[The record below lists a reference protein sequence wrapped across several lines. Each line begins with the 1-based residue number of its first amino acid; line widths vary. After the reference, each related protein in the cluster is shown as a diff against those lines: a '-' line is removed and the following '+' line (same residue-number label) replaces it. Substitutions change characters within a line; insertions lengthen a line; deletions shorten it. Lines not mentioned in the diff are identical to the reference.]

1 MFEIIYLSLAVLLLV
16 LTLVP
21 LSRSQVWWIRG
32 LDFPRLQL
40 SVLLAALLVVGLVV
54 IRDWTSVTAIALGLL
69 IGCLVCQL
77 WWVVPYTFFFPKEVE
92 AVRAGSHYERLRIM
106 TANVLTPNHNSD
118 GLIKL
123 VHDFTPDVLVTLE
136 SDDWWQERLDV
147 IEKDYPYTVKV
158 PLDNLY
164 GMHVYSRYVLSDVN
178 VEYLVE
184 DDKPSIHCFIELPC
198 GQRVKAHFV
207 HPAPPSPSENEES
220 EERDAELVLVAR
232 RVEPEKYPTIVTG
245 DLNDVAWSRTTLL
258 FRKIS
263 SLLDP
268 RIGRGMF
275 NTFHAEYWFARWPLD
290 HIFHSHHF
298 ALVSMTR
305 LPGFGSDHFPL
316 LTELALAPGENGVD
330 DGPSPDE
337 EDKEAADEIVNKA
350 MA

>member
-40 SVLLAALLVVGLVV
+40 SVLLATLLVVGLVV
-54 IRDWTSVTAIALGLL
+54 IRDWTSVTAIASGLL

-92 AVRAGSHYERLRIM
+92 AVRVGSHYERLRIM

>member
-16 LTLVP
+16 LTLAP
-21 LSRSQVWWIRG
+21 LSRAQVWWIRG

-40 SVLLAALLVVGLVV
+40 SVLLAALLIVGLVV
-54 IRDWTSVTAIALGLL
+54 IRDWSSITAVTLGLI

-92 AVRAGSHYERLRIM
+92 AVRPGNANGRLRIM

-118 GLIKL
+118 GLLKL

-136 SDDWWQERLDV
+136 SDDWWQEKLDA
-147 IEKDYPYTVKV
+147 IESDYPHTVKV

-164 GMHVYSRYVLSDVN
+164 GMHVYSRYALSDVS
-178 VEYLVE
+178 VEYLIE
-184 DDKPSIHCFIELPC
+184 DDKPSVHCFIELPC
-198 GQRVKAHFV
+198 GQKVKAHFV

-258 FRKIS
+258 FRKLS
-263 SLLDP
+263 GLLDP

-316 LTELALAPGENGVD
+316 LTELALAPGENGAG

-337 EDKEAADEIVNKA
+337 DDKEAADEIVNKA

>member
-40 SVLLAALLVVGLVV
+40 SVLLATLLVVGLVV
-54 IRDWTSVTAIALGLL
+54 IRDWTSVTAIASGLL

-232 RVEPEKYPTIVTG
+232 RVEPEIYPTIVTG

>member
-40 SVLLAALLVVGLVV
+40 SVLLATLLVVGLVV

>member
-1 MFEIIYLSLAVLLLV
+1 MFEIIYFSLAAVLMV
-16 LTLVP
+16 LTLAP

-54 IRDWTSVTAIALGLL
+54 IRDWTSVTAIASGLL

>member
-1 MFEIIYLSLAVLLLV
+1 MV
-16 LTLVP
+16 LTLAP
-21 LSRSQVWWIRG
+21 LSRSQIWWIRG

-40 SVLLAALLVVGLVV
+40 SVLLATLLVVGLVV
-54 IRDWTSVTAIALGLL
+54 IRDWASVTAIASGLL

>member
-16 LTLVP
+16 LTLAP
-21 LSRSQVWWIRG
+21 LSRAQVWWIRG

-40 SVLLAALLVVGLVV
+40 SLLLASLLVVGLVV
-54 IRDWTSVTAIALGLL
+54 IRDWTSVTAIASGLL

-92 AVRAGSHYERLRIM
+92 AVRAGSNYERLRIM

-136 SDDWWQERLDV
+136 SDDWWQEKLDA
-147 IEKDYPYTVKV
+147 IESDYPHTVKV

-164 GMHVYSRYVLSDVN
+164 GMHVYSRYVLSDVS

-184 DDKPSIHCFIELPC
+184 DDKPSVHCFIELPC
-198 GQRVKAHFV
+198 GQKVKAHFV

-275 NTFHAEYWFARWPLD
+275 NTFHAEHWFARWPLD

-337 EDKEAADEIVNKA
+337 DDKEAADEIVNKA

>member
-1 MFEIIYLSLAVLLLV
+1 MFEIIYFSLAAVLMV
-16 LTLVP
+16 LTLAP

>member
-1 MFEIIYLSLAVLLLV
+1 
-16 LTLVP
+16 
-21 LSRSQVWWIRG
+21 
-32 LDFPRLQL
+32 
-40 SVLLAALLVVGLVV
+40 
-54 IRDWTSVTAIALGLL
+54 
-69 IGCLVCQL
+69 
-77 WWVVPYTFFFPKEVE
+77 
-92 AVRAGSHYERLRIM
+92 
-106 TANVLTPNHNSD
+106 
-118 GLIKL
+118 
-123 VHDFTPDVLVTLE
+123 
-136 SDDWWQERLDV
+136 
-147 IEKDYPYTVKV
+147 DYPYTVKV

-164 GMHVYSRYVLSDVN
+164 GMHVYSRYVLSDVS

-184 DDKPSIHCFIELPC
+184 DDKPSVHCFIELPC

-232 RVEPEKYPTIVTG
+232 RVEPEIYPTIVTG

>member
-1 MFEIIYLSLAVLLLV
+1 MFEIIYFSLAAVLMV
-16 LTLVP
+16 LTLAP

-147 IEKDYPYTVKV
+147 IEKDYPCTVKV

>member
-1 MFEIIYLSLAVLLLV
+1 M
-16 LTLVP
+16 
-21 LSRSQVWWIRG
+21 
-32 LDFPRLQL
+32 
-40 SVLLAALLVVGLVV
+40 
-54 IRDWTSVTAIALGLL
+54 
-69 IGCLVCQL
+69 
-77 WWVVPYTFFFPKEVE
+77 PYTFFCPKEVE

-147 IEKDYPYTVKV
+147 IEKDYPCTVKV

>member
-1 MFEIIYLSLAVLLLV
+1 MFEIIYFSLAAVLMV
-16 LTLVP
+16 LTLAP

-54 IRDWTSVTAIALGLL
+54 IRDWTSVTAIASGLL

-245 DLNDVAWSRTTLL
+245 DLNDVAWSRTTLF

>member
-1 MFEIIYLSLAVLLLV
+1 MFETIYLSLAIILGV
-16 LTLVP
+16 LTLAP

-40 SVLLAALLVVGLVV
+40 SVLLGALLVIGFVV
-54 IRDWTSVTAIALGLL
+54 IRDWTSVTAIAMGLI

-77 WWVVPYTFFFPKEVE
+77 WWVVPYTFFFPKEVK
-92 AVRAGSHYERLRIM
+92 AVNESQGGQRLRIM
-106 TANVLTPNHNSD
+106 TANVLMSNHNSRD
-118 GLIKL
+118 LLKL

-136 SDDWWQERLDV
+136 SDDWWQERLDA
-147 IEKDYPYTVKV
+147 IEADYPNTVKI

-164 GMHVYSRYVLSDVN
+164 GMHVYSRLALSDIS

-184 DDKPSIHCFIELPC
+184 NDKPSVHCLIELPC
-198 GQRVKAHFV
+198 GRKVRAHFV

-220 EERDAELVLVAR
+220 EERDAELILVAR
-232 RVEPEKYPTIVTG
+232 RVEPEKYPTLVTG

-263 SLLDP
+263 GLLDP

-275 NTFHAEYWFARWPLD
+275 NTFHADYWFARWPLD

-316 LTELALAPGENGVD
+316 LTELALAPEENGVN
-330 DGPSPDE
+330 DGPSPDDD
-337 EDKEAADEIVNKA
+337 DKEVADEIVKKA

>member
-16 LTLVP
+16 LTLAP
-21 LSRSQVWWIRG
+21 LSRAQVWWIRG

-40 SVLLAALLVVGLVV
+40 SVLLGALLVIGFVV
-54 IRDWTSVTAIALGLL
+54 IRDWTSVTAIAMGLI

-77 WWVVPYTFFFPKEVE
+77 WWVMPYTFFFPKEVE
-92 AVRAGSHYERLRIM
+92 AVRVGSHHERLRIM
-106 TANVLTPNHNSD
+106 TANVLTPNHNSE
-118 GLIKL
+118 GLLKL
-123 VHDFTPDVLVTLE
+123 VHDFTPDMLVTLE
-136 SDDWWQERLDV
+136 SDDWWQERLDA

-164 GMHVYSRYVLSDVN
+164 GMHLYSRLRLLDVS

-184 DDKPSIHCFIELPC
+184 DDKPSIHCFVELPC
-198 GQRVKAHFV
+198 GQKVKAHFV

-232 RVEPEKYPTIVTG
+232 RVESEKYPTIVTG

-263 SLLDP
+263 GLLDP

-275 NTFHAEYWFARWPLD
+275 NTFNAEYWFARWPLD

-316 LTELALAPGENGVD
+316 LTELALAPGENGVK
-330 DGPSPDE
+330 DGPSPDK
-337 EDKEAADEIVNKA
+337 DDRDAANEIVNKA

>member
-1 MFEIIYLSLAVLLLV
+1 M
-16 LTLVP
+16 
-21 LSRSQVWWIRG
+21 
-32 LDFPRLQL
+32 
-40 SVLLAALLVVGLVV
+40 LLATLLVVGLVV
-54 IRDWTSVTAIALGLL
+54 IRDWTSVTAIASGLL

-92 AVRAGSHYERLRIM
+92 AVRVGSHYERLRIM

>member
-1 MFEIIYLSLAVLLLV
+1 LA
-16 LTLVP
+16 P

-40 SVLLAALLVVGLVV
+40 SVLLATLLVVGLVV
-54 IRDWTSVTAIALGLL
+54 IRDWTSVTAIASGLL

-92 AVRAGSHYERLRIM
+92 AVRVGSHYERLRIM

-350 MA
+350 KA